1 MCTRHSVFAVILT
14 LAALGLAAAPA
25 TAQNPQT
32 REGFWVGFGL
42 GWGSMGLH
50 CDGCDGLDRSGSYTG
65 YGKLGG
71 TLLPNLLL
79 GAETNGWSKSE
90 DGVTVALA
98 NVSAAAY
105 WYPMVQEGLFVKGG
119 LGYSELSADEGN
131 GRSSEGGWGALL
143 GLGYDMRVG
152 RNTSITP
159 VLNYFRGAFNG
170 GSADVFQVGV
180 GVTFH

>member
-1 MCTRHSVFAVILT
+1 MCIPHPIFAVMLT
-14 LAALGLAAAPA
+14 LAALGVATAPA
-25 TAQNPQT
+25 AAQNPQI
-32 REGFWVGFGL
+32 REGFWGGFGL

-50 CDGCDGLDRSGSYTG
+50 CDGCDGLDRTGSYTG

-71 TLLPNLLL
+71 TLRPNLLL

-90 DGVTVALA
+90 EGGTVALA
-98 NVSAAAY
+98 NVSAAVY
-105 WYPMVQEGLFVKGG
+105 WYPAVHAGLFLKGG

-131 GRSSEGGWGALL
+131 GRSSEGGWGVLL

-152 RNTSITP
+152 RMTSITP
-159 VLNYFRGAFNG
+159 VLNYFRGSFDG
-170 GSADVFQVGV
+170 GSADVLQVGV